1 MVKKRYDLVDYYE
14 NPFGE
19 RIFSSDSK
27 EEIGKQMKQHCEDTD
42 GECTLSVYDNKER
55 KQLYP

>member
-14 NPFGE
+14 NPRGE

-27 EEIGKQMKQHCEDTD
+27 DEIKEQMKQWCEDTD
-42 GECTLSVYDNKER
+42 NECALVVYDNKER